1 MGIPSTIKKPPTE
14 IDGRGVE
21 KSYKPV
27 IPVVFGRTCCI
38 TTGTPTTICRG
49 NYRDAKHT
57 KNLDGLRCPA
67 PGL

>member
-27 IPVVFGRTCCI
+27 IPVVFG
-38 TTGTPTTICRG
+38 
-49 NYRDAKHT
+49 
-57 KNLDGLRCPA
+57 
-67 PGL
+67 